1 MRAGSSE
8 KRPPMR
14 TTGTY
19 SAGRSARTRACS
31 FRSPAPTW
39 RPKPRRSWSR
49 GRPCCTTRENPAGRN
64 RTWPSSSRRK
74 PRGRRGTCA
83 CRPTADSASPR
94 STTSSANSARRA
106 CTRSRPS
113 RPTSC
118 SAISPSTCCTFR
130 VRIDR
135 GESMLKV
142 ALRTAGLAAAF
153 ISVTVQAQDYPSRA
167 VRMLVPNAPGSSIDT
182 MSRIVA
188 AKLGD
193 ALGQPVFV
201 ENRDGAGGLIGI
213 EAGRTAKPDGYTLI
227 CASNGSML
235 IAPLL
240 KKSVPYDAVKDF
252 EHIGSFAV
260 TPNVLI
266 VHPDVPAKN
275 VKELIEYARANRA
288 TINMS
293 SAGVG
298 SQSHLSGV
306 LLMSMADFE
315 SLIVPHKGGGPSV
328 NSVVAGQTHW
338 TFTPA
343 PAVMSFVKNGRVRAL
358 AHSLPRRSAML
369 GDIPPVA
376 DSVPGYDF
384 SGWAG
389 LVAPKGTSRPII
401 DKLHAALEKTLAL
414 PEVRD
419 GLAKQGAEEFSGSP
433 EDFRRFLAQDQ
444 ANTVRVIKAA
454 QLQAE

>member
-1 MRAGSSE
+1 MLNTAFRAL
-8 KRPPMR
+8 
-14 TTGTY
+14 
-19 SAGRSARTRACS
+19 A
-31 FRSPAPTW
+31 
-39 RPKPRRSWSR
+39 
-49 GRPCCTTRENPAGRN
+49 
-64 RTWPSSSRRK
+64 
-74 PRGRRGTCA
+74 
-83 CRPTADSASPR
+83 
-94 STTSSANSARRA
+94 
-106 CTRSRPS
+106 
-113 RPTSC
+113 
-118 SAISPSTCCTFR
+118 
-130 VRIDR
+130 V
-135 GESMLKV
+135 
-142 ALRTAGLAAAF
+142 LAALFA
-153 ISVTVQAQDYPSRA
+153 SVDAPAQDPARDYPSRA

-201 ENRDGAGGLIGI
+201 ENRDGAGGLIGV
-213 EAGRTAKPDGYTLI
+213 EAGRSAKPDGYTLI

-240 KKSVPYDAVKDF
+240 KKNVPYDAVRDF
-252 EHIGSFAV
+252 EHVGSFAV
-260 TPNVLI
+260 TPNVLV
-266 VHPDVPAKN
+266 VHPDVPARN

-306 LLMSMADFE
+306 LLMSMAEFE

-343 PAVMSFVKNGRVRAL
+343 PAVMSFVKNGRLRPIG
-358 AHSLPRRSAML
+358 HSLPRRSAML

-376 DSVPGYDF
+376 DSIPGYDF

-389 LVAPKGTSRPII
+389 LVAPKGTPRAIV

>member
-1 MRAGSSE
+1 MH
-8 KRPPMR
+8 KKLL
-14 TTGTY
+14 
-19 SAGRSARTRACS
+19 SALC
-31 FRSPAPTW
+31 
-39 RPKPRRSWSR
+39 
-49 GRPCCTTRENPAGRN
+49 
-64 RTWPSSSRRK
+64 
-74 PRGRRGTCA
+74 
-83 CRPTADSASPR
+83 
-94 STTSSANSARRA
+94 
-106 CTRSRPS
+106 
-113 RPTSC
+113 
-118 SAISPSTCCTFR
+118 
-130 VRIDR
+130 
-135 GESMLKV
+135 
-142 ALRTAGLAAAF
+142 GLAAAF
-153 ISVTVQAQDYPSRA
+153 ASAALAQDPGYPSRA

-193 ALGQPVFV
+193 ALGQAVFV
-201 ENRDGAGGLIGI
+201 ENRDGAGGLIGV

-240 KKSVPYDAVKDF
+240 KKNVPYDAVGDF
-252 EHIGSFAV
+252 EHVGSFAV
-260 TPNVLI
+260 TPNVLV
-266 VHPDVPAKN
+266 VHPDLPAKN

-343 PAVMSFVKNGRVRAL
+343 PAVMSFVKNGRLRAIG
-358 AHSLPRRSAML
+358 HSLPRRAETL

-376 DSVPGYDF
+376 NTVAGYDF

-389 LVAPKGTSRPII
+389 LVAPKGTPQPIL
-401 DKLHAALEKTLAL
+401 DKVHAALLKTLAL
-414 PEVRD
+414 AEVRES
-419 GLAKQGAEEFSGSP
+419 LAKQGAEVFTGTA
-433 EDFRRFLAQDQ
+433 EDFRKFLAQDQ
-444 ANTVRVIKAA
+444 ANTVKVIKAA

>member
-1 MRAGSSE
+1 
-8 KRPPMR
+8 
-14 TTGTY
+14 
-19 SAGRSARTRACS
+19 
-31 FRSPAPTW
+31 
-39 RPKPRRSWSR
+39 
-49 GRPCCTTRENPAGRN
+49 
-64 RTWPSSSRRK
+64 
-74 PRGRRGTCA
+74 
-83 CRPTADSASPR
+83 
-94 STTSSANSARRA
+94 
-106 CTRSRPS
+106 
-113 RPTSC
+113 
-118 SAISPSTCCTFR
+118 
-130 VRIDR
+130 
-135 GESMLKV
+135 MLKV

-201 ENRDGAGGLIGI
+201 ENRDGAGGLIGV

-240 KKSVPYDAVKDF
+240 KKSVPYDAVRDF
-252 EHIGSFAV
+252 EHVGSFAV
-260 TPNVLI
+260 TPNVLV
-266 VHPDVPAKN
+266 VHPDIPVKS

-343 PAVMSFVKNGRVRAL
+343 PAVMSFVKNGRVRAIG
-358 AHSLPRRSAML
+358 HSLPRRAETL

-376 DSVPGYDF
+376 NTVAGYDF

-389 LVAPKGTSRPII
+389 LVAPKGTPQPIL
-401 DKLHAALEKTLAL
+401 DKVHAALLKTVALA
-414 PEVRD
+414 EVRE
-419 GLAKQGAEEFSGSP
+419 GLAKQGAEVFTGTA
-433 EDFRRFLAQDQ
+433 EDFRKFLAQDQ
-444 ANTVRVIKAA
+444 ANTVKVIKAA
-454 QLQAE
+454 QLQPD